1 MIEDPLQTRR
11 LQLAFAGVNESG
23 SGDNCQTFAGLY
35 SLIQTSIDT
44 EQRRAYQI
52 VKFIINLSNRSNACK
67 DYFSSTAN
75 QWEFSI
81 NWLKQQMQTSWQWSP
96 AQNIS
101 NEDTDTRS
109 FQRTRSAQ
117 FTLEQ
122 AQSLLQQ
129 TTPNNDTSSSELME
143 LNDTQSQSSS
153 QSTLVGT
160 D

>member
-1 MIEDPLQTRR
+1 
-11 LQLAFAGVNESG
+11 
-23 SGDNCQTFAGLY
+23 
-35 SLIQTSIDT
+35 LI
-44 EQRRAYQI
+44 
-52 VKFIINLSNRSNACK
+52 LNRSNGCK
-67 DYFSSTAN
+67 DYFTSTAN
-75 QWEFSI
+75 QWEFAI

-96 AQNIS
+96 AQNVS

-129 TTPNNDTSSSELME
+129 TTLTSNNDASTSELME
-143 LNDTQSQSSS
+143 LNDTHSQSSS
-153 QSTLVGT
+153 QSTLVGI